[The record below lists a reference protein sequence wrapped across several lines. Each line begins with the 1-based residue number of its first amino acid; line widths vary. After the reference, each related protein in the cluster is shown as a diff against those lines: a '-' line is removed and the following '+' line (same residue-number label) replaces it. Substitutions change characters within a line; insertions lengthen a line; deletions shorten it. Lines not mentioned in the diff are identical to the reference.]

1 MKIRLVRP
9 AEFETAGD
17 LIVRAY
23 RQLPDALAAA
33 PYEPRLRDVA
43 ARAAVVDVL
52 VAVDDD
58 GSLLGSVT
66 YVPGPGPLAESDDSH
81 DAHIRMLATAPDA
94 QGKGVGR
101 ALVEACIERARAAG
115 KRRVLLKTRGP
126 MAAAHR
132 IYESLGFRHEPS
144 LDGEGGTVPL
154 LGYAL
159 DLT

>member
-9 AEFETAGD
+9 AEFAAAGD

-33 PYEPRLRDVA
+33 GYEPRLRDVA
-43 ARAAVVDVL
+43 ARAAVADVL

-81 DAHIRMLATAPDA
+81 DAHIRMLATVPEA
-94 QGKGVGR
+94 QGMGVGR
-101 ALVEACIERARAAG
+101 ALVKACIERARAAG
-115 KRRVLLKTRGP
+115 KRRVLLKTRGS

-132 IYESLGFRHEPS
+132 IYESLGFRHERS
-144 LDGEGGTVPL
+144 LDGKGGTAPL